1 MRIAS
6 FAIGLILLPAISAWA
21 QTIVNDDDPN
31 IIYSRDDSCP
41 TCSSTLQLNWGVQGV
56 AGDYSGDEHYSNVAR
71 DPFPGT
77 QVYGAS
83 AVLNFYGTGI
93 TWIGRTGPEFG
104 WAAYSVDGGPV
115 SFFDAY
121 SVTEVYQTQNA
132 VITGLAPGSHS
143 LKIEVTPYKNA
154 ASSDYYQVIDAFVIP
169 DGNTI
174 APSDGFGAPDMLV
187 TTVDA
192 PMGHAVPSDVWYCG
206 AGSPPNASDLSGQHC
221 YQTQPAAAG
230 SYFWWSC
237 NSGCSLIEVYGR
249 PDAED
254 GFADVYIDWNYVTT
268 IDWVYGTIDDDLIN
282 AYNIFTWSGP
292 PGVHNITLIATGTT
306 DSTISNRALL
316 QVDAIMAF
324 P

>member
-31 IIYSRDDSCP
+31 IIYSSDDSCP

-56 AGDYSGDEHYSNVAR
+56 AGDYNGDEHYSNVAR

-83 AVLNFYGTGI
+83 TVVNFYGTGI

-143 LKIEVTPYKNA
+143 LKIEVTPYKND
-154 ASSDYYQVIDAFVIP
+154 ASSDYYQVIDAFVITG
-169 DGNTI
+169 GNTI
-174 APSDGFGAPDMLV
+174 AASQGIGAPDMLPY
-187 TTVDA
+187 TS
-192 PMGHAVPSDVWYCG
+192 PSGGWYCG
-206 AGSPPNASDLSGQHC
+206 AGTMGFSKPWCRCASP
-221 YQTQPAAAG
+221 
-230 SYFWWSC
+230 
-237 NSGCSLIEVYGR
+237 
-249 PDAED
+249 
-254 GFADVYIDWNYVTT
+254 
-268 IDWVYGTIDDDLIN
+268 
-282 AYNIFTWSGP
+282 
-292 PGVHNITLIATGTT
+292 
-306 DSTISNRALL
+306 
-316 QVDAIMAF
+316 
-324 P
+324 

>member
-1 MRIAS
+1 MLTAS
-6 FAIGLILLPAISAWA
+6 LKSIKPI
-21 QTIVNDDDPN
+21 
-31 IIYSRDDSCP
+31 
-41 TCSSTLQLNWGVQGV
+41 
-56 AGDYSGDEHYSNVAR
+56 
-71 DPFPGT
+71 T
-77 QVYGAS
+77 Q
-83 AVLNFYGTGI
+83 
-93 TWIGRTGPEFG
+93 W
-104 WAAYSVDGGPV
+104 
-115 SFFDAY
+115 
-121 SVTEVYQTQNA
+121 
-132 VITGLAPGSHS
+132 ITGLAPGSHS

-206 AGSPPNASDLSGQHC
+206 ADSPPNASDLSGQHC

-316 QVDAIMAF
+316 QVDTHGVPMRGCLKRPHRRLDRVSRRQASFTTPPSTIFATFVDPNSGQGGVRAMPAF
-324 P
+324 

>member
-6 FAIGLILLPAISAWA
+6 FAIGLILLPAVSAWA
-21 QTIVNDDDPN
+21 QTIEINDDDQN

-71 DPFPGT
+71 DPSPGT

-83 AVLNFYGTGI
+83 AVVNFYGTGI

-104 WAAYSVDGGPV
+104 MAAYSVDGGPV
-115 SFFDAY
+115 TCCFDAY
-121 SVTEVYQTQNA
+121 TQYEQYQQEN
-132 VITGLAPGSHS
+132 VIIVGLDPGSHS
-143 LKIEVTPYKNA
+143 LKIEVTPYKNDA
-154 ASSDYYQVIDAFVIP
+154 ATDYYQVIDAFVITG
-169 DGNTI
+169 GNTI
-174 APSDGFGAPDMLV
+174 APSDGFGAPDML
-187 TTVDA
+187 
-192 PMGHAVPSDVWYCG
+192 PGHASPSDVWYCG
-206 AGSPPNASDLSGQHC
+206 AGASPNASDLSGKHC

-282 AYNIFTWSGP
+282 AYNIFTWRGP
-292 PGVHNITLIATGTT
+292 PGIHNITLIATGTT
-306 DSTISNRALL
+306 DSTISNAAFL
-316 QVDAIMAF
+316 QVDTIMAF